1 MKWFWQKDNAAEKLQ
16 KAYERK
22 MTEARD
28 AQRAGDIQKSS
39 QLHEEANALLAQINA
54 AKSESQS

>member
-1 MKWFWQKDNAAEKLQ
+1 MKWFWQKGSAAEKLQ

-39 QLHEEANALLAQINA
+39 QLHEQANALLAQIQE
-54 AKSESQS
+54 AKSEAQP